1 MWEKHFNIPAGCFQA
16 ENIGEFPVVSMT
28 HVCYPVMHRKFP
40 DMIAFLENPNIFS
53 SGYLNFPTFSG
64 EEDLSQFLQ

>member
-1 MWEKHFNIPAGCFQA
+1 
-16 ENIGEFPVVSMT
+16 MT

-53 SGYLNFPTFSG
+53 SGCLNFSTFSG
-64 EEDLSQFLQ
+64 QEDLSQFLQ